1 MKMLRSNQV
10 FVPGGMPQHTY
21 VSRTQRDLER
31 QLINV
36 SDNLCKLATL
46 TGSTKSG
53 KTVLVNKIYPRTSGE
68 NIWIDGGT
76 INTENDLWSQILTE
90 VGGYSSA
97 EISESSES
105 SQGLSGEVSGALRIP
120 LVASG
125 GAKAGV
131 SAARKTGSG
140 EKKTLSLSYRPA
152 AISQL
157 RVSGKPLIIDDF
169 HYIDRKFQGEVVRAL
184 KPLIF
189 EGHPVIIIA
198 IPHRRYDAVKVERE
212 MTGRV
217 ESIPVPSWSEDELI
231 EIPRIGFPLL
241 NATLH
246 SSKMADFAREAY
258 GSPHLM
264 QEFCR
269 GLCKQEAIQETL
281 SISRPLSPK
290 EPELFRAIAEG
301 TGKVIF
307 DKLAKGP
314 RQRSDRKP
322 RTLTS
327 GGDADI
333 YKVILLALAKLAP
346 GMEKVDYE
354 LLRSA
359 IKQLL
364 SSDVPQAHEVS
375 RVLEKMSEIASSD
388 EASTPVIDW
397 EKDDQELY
405 ITDPFFAFFLKWG
418 VFQ

>member
-1 MKMLRSNQV
+1 M
-10 FVPGGMPQHTY
+10 PGGMPQHTY

-105 SQGLSGEVSGALRIP
+105 SQGLSGEVSGALKIP